1 MFLDVVGCTWMMF
14 PPEVERASIT
24 RRDFYYVL
32 PAKVLKLG
40 MSSVNNPSDMGL
52 SQNRL
57 SEHHHFPY

>member
-1 MFLDVVGCTWMMF
+1 MMF
-14 PPEVERASIT
+14 PPEVERVSIT